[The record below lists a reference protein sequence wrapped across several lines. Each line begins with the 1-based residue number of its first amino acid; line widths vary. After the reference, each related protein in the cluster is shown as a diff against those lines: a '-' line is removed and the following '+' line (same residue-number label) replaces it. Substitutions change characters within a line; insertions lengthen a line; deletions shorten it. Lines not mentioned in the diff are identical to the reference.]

1 MLKWKNAFKSQ
12 HVPSR
17 IFWVC
22 RGLVD
27 WKTHILDLTCEGE
40 REREGQSERERGR
53 GGERGNRLR
62 SDLCHVVVFTDIFE
76 TKTYSSYIN
85 EGLTEVW
92 CWPPHE

>member
-1 MLKWKNAFKSQ
+1 MHSKVNMCRVGYSGCAGVWSTGK
-12 HVPSR
+12 H
-17 IFWVC
+17 IFWISRV
-22 RGLVD
+22 RVR
-27 WKTHILDLTCEGE
+27 E
-40 REREGQSERERGR
+40 RERERDRVRESERERGR